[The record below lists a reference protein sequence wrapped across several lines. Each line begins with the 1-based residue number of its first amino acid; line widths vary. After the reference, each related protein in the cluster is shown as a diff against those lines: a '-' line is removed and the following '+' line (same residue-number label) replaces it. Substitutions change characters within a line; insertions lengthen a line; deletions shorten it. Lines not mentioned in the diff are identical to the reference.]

1 MKKLITTNLF
11 WSKGQREMI
20 DQIVIT
26 FHEYSFLGKIG
37 NHNLLDPYHIDWQI
51 FVAHYSLK

>member
-1 MKKLITTNLF
+1 
-11 WSKGQREMI
+11 MI